1 MQIKLHFY
9 MKINLKSYKRLD
21 IFELSHKFLNSVC
34 LKQLIIMKI
43 LLFVLIFFVIG
54 IWCSQIPSSQNETS
68 ILLRTLRQSDQVG
81 LNSLKLSQ
89 IGAAARAAYVL
100 CKLFYVILWLHNY
113 FNQITVL

>member
-9 MKINLKSYKRLD
+9 KIIYLKSYKRLD
-21 IFELSHKFLNSVC
+21 IFRLSHKCLNSVC

-54 IWCSQIPSSQNETS
+54 IWCFQIPSSQNETS

-89 IGAAARAAYVL
+89 IGGAARAAYAICKSFFKL
-100 CKLFYVILWLHNY
+100 CLYLDKTIVF
-113 FNQITVL
+113 

>member
-9 MKINLKSYKRLD
+9 KIIYLKLYKRLD
-21 IFELSHKFLNSVC
+21 IFRLSHKCLNSVC

-100 CKLFYVILWLHNY
+100 CKLFYVILWLQNY
-113 FNQITVL
+113 FNQITVF